1 MFGMHD
7 DMDEDVVDEVLFKKL
22 GIESQKNFPFAF
34 AGVPEHFFCR
44 KVEFLVEYFITAY
57 SAFSGRLFLFMILT
71 SPEKVFIVLI
81 TFTKSPSGRFNKSS
95 LVISISSNK
104 YPKVYLVNNNR

>member
-34 AGVPEHFFCR
+34 AGVPEHVCCR
-44 KVEFLVEYFITAY
+44 KVEYLVEYFITAY
-57 SAFSGRLFLFMILT
+57 SAFSEHLFLIYD
-71 SPEKVFIVLI
+71 S
-81 TFTKSPSGRFNKSS
+81 NKSWEG
-95 LVISISSNK
+95 LHCSNCI
-104 YPKVYLVNNNR
+104 Y